1 MSDLDQHNKDRPP
14 VWQAKR
20 PMVIGF
26 IALTVLVFGLGIWS
40 VVTQLVGAVIASG
53 SIQVQSNRQIVQ
65 HAEGGVVGSIFVRD
79 GDFVEAGQALLR
91 FDDTLTRSELAII
104 EGQLV
109 EFSARAARLEA
120 ERDGVEAVSFT
131 EVFKPESLGGLV
143 TKNTEG
149 QRRLFLARS
158 ETLAQET
165 EQLQE
170 QITQL
175 EHEVEGTEAQLS
187 SLRTQIELIGKEWES
202 QSKLLGKGLT
212 QSSRVTGLEREQASL
227 SGEVGRLVAS
237 KAQVSGRIAAT
248 KLEILKLS
256 TQRREAAIAELRDTE
271 LRMAELYER
280 RLSLLERLSRM
291 EVRSPTSGIIYG
303 STVFA
308 ERAVVQPAE
317 PMMYVI
323 PQDQPLVALARI
335 DAISID
341 QVFVGQPATLRFPAF
356 DQRFTPELTSSVK
369 LVSADVFEDQNT
381 GMTFYQAELT
391 LTPEELAKLGDQ
403 DLLPGMP
410 IEAYLTTDQRTPL
423 SYLTKP
429 LMDYFYR
436 AFRG

>member
-1 MSDLDQHNKDRPP
+1 MSDLDQYSNERPP
-14 VWQAKR
+14 VWQAR
-20 PMVIGF
+20 LPIVVGF
-26 IALTVLVFGLGIWS
+26 IALAVLVLGLGIWS
-40 VVTQLVGAVIASG
+40 VVTQLAGAVIASG

-65 HAEGGVVGSIFVRD
+65 HAEGGVVGNIFVRD
-79 GDFVEAGQALLR
+79 GDFVEAGQALIY

-120 ERDGVEAVSFT
+120 ERDGAKDVSFS
-131 EVFKPESLGGLV
+131 EVFISDTLDDRV
-143 TKNTEG
+143 AKNTEG

-175 EHEVEGTEAQLS
+175 EHEVEGTEAQLA
-187 SLRTQIELIGKEWES
+187 SLRTQIALIGKEWES

-237 KAQVSGRIAAT
+237 KAQISGQIAAT
-248 KLEILKLS
+248 KLEILKLG

-335 DAISID
+335 DAVSVD
-341 QVFVGQPATLRFPAF
+341 QVFVGQLATLRFPAF
-356 DQRFTPELTSSVK
+356 DQRFTPELTSKVK

-381 GMTFYQAELT
+381 GVTFYQAELT